1 MPPTQYQESVLTLIK
16 LAALNCPVIVGLVDT
31 TPFDASVTPDPW
43 MIDTVP
49 PDPILITLTTDPVVI
64 ATVLNGG
71 IVIVVVP
78 VFEYVI
84 SLLSA
89 SVTTNVSDVAVT
101 ALTVKLAML
110 FI

>member
-1 MPPTQYQESVLTLIK
+1 
-16 LAALNCPVIVGLVDT
+16 LVAVAPD
-31 TPFDASVTPDPW
+31 DAIVTPAPCV
-43 MIDTVP
+43 IDTVP
-49 PDPILITLTTDPVVI
+49 ADPILITFTTDPVVI
-64 ATVLNGG
+64 ATLENGG

-101 ALTVKLAML
+101 ALTLRLAIE

>member
-1 MPPTQYQESVLTLIK
+1 MQDTAPNVF
-16 LAALNCPVIVGLVDT
+16 VIVGLVDVV
-31 TPFDASVTPDPW
+31 PVEAIVTPDPCT
-43 MIDTVP
+43 IDTVP
-49 PDPILITLTTDPVVI
+49 AAPILIIFITDPVVI
-64 ATVLNGG
+64 ATSVNGG

-89 SVTTNVSDVAVT
+89 SVKTNVSDVLVT
-101 ALTVKLAML
+101 ALTERLAIE